1 MGLGAEYITQQNL
14 ILWTPSSWVT
24 HIIQVQMEMRQKQP
38 WGAETE
44 RPKPSI
50 GLELEFHQ
58 AQSGFWTK
66 GDSFHKFKP
75 QNEEATIVTSNSEA
89 RVWHSAK
96 PALESHS
103 EYKPSG
109 MIKQSW

>member
-1 MGLGAEYITQQNL
+1 
-14 ILWTPSSWVT
+14 
-24 HIIQVQMEMRQKQP
+24 MRQKQP

-44 RPKPSI
+44 RPKPFV
-50 GLELEFHQ
+50 GLELESHR

-66 GDSFHKFKP
+66 GGCFHKFKL
-75 QNEEATIVTSNSEA
+75 QNEEATIVTTSSEA

-96 PALESHS
+96 PALETHS

-109 MIKQSW
+109 MIQHSWYIKSTFIINSQL